1 MSTQNPIN
9 NPTAHMG
16 LRETYVGNVFFRD
29 RDPRTR
35 TTNDDYKS
43 YYPGD
48 RWINTIDETSWVLVK
63 KIYDMGTATHQA
75 VWVGFGGGGN
85 DLEFL
90 TPDVGG
96 ATHPDAA
103 HNINILGDAITG
115 VTTTAIGP
123 HSIQITMTPSPQNF
137 FWVEAPGIAQPMVP
151 NYGYYAT
158 LGVCD
163 LTLPALCPAGSL
175 LSVIG
180 VATMW
185 VIHQNALQEIRVGN
199 AISTIGVGGTVSAM
213 DFGDCLNLLCVV
225 ANTRFVSIGG
235 VGNLSVV

>member
-16 LRETYVGNVFFRD
+16 LRETYVGNVFFRR

-35 TTNDDYKS
+35 TAQDDYNG
-43 YYPGD
+43 YYAGD
-48 RWINTIDETSWVLVK
+48 RWINTVDETSWVLVK
-63 KIYDMGTATHQA
+63 KIYDMPTATHHA
-75 VWVGFGGGGN
+75 VWIGYGGGGN

-96 ATHPDAA
+96 AVNPDAG
-103 HNINILGDAITG
+103 HNINILGDTVTG

-137 FWVEAPGIAQPMVP
+137 FWVEAPGIVQAMAP

-163 LTLPALCPAGSL
+163 FTLPAVCPAGAL

-180 VATMW
+180 IGTAW
-185 VIHQNALQEIRVGN
+185 VIHQNALQRITIGN
-199 AISTIGVGGTVSAM
+199 AASTIGVGGTVASM
-213 DFGDCLNLLCVV
+213 DLGDCLNLLCVV
-225 ANTRFVSIGG
+225 ADTRFISIGG
-235 VGNLSVV
+235 VGNLNIV